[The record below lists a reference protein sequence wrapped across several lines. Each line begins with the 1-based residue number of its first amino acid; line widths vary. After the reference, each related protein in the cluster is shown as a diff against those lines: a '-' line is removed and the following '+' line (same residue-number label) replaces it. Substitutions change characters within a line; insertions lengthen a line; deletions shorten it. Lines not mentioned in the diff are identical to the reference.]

1 MKIRQGFVSNS
12 SSSSFLIYG
21 IEITDE
27 INELT
32 FSEELAN
39 MLISDY
45 KKKMERYK
53 ERNLEKIAQQYS
65 EDIEILQKKKDS
77 GNFDLSGFDEVFE
90 DLVYFVNLEY
100 YNVMD
105 CVHYIGESPHRADDN
120 ITFGEWKQNIRDKV
134 KQLFPDINDNNFS
147 WCEECWRDG

>member
-1 MKIRQGFVSNS
+1 
-12 SSSSFLIYG
+12 
-21 IEITDE
+21 
-27 INELT
+27 
-32 FSEELAN
+32 

-53 ERNLEKIAQQYS
+53 ERNLERIAQQYS

-120 ITFGEWKQNIRDKV
+120 ITFGE
-134 KQLFPDINDNNFS
+134 
-147 WCEECWRDG
+147 